1 MLVHTA
7 LNKAIRTTFDPYFTN
22 LKYIFN
28 CRAGAPISQT
38 FTLLSCNVVYAIQC
52 KLCRIIYVG
61 ETGATI
67 KQRLYQHIY
76 HIQKGTN
83 DKRLYTHFI
92 SNHINNFSLS
102 GLETNVGWSLV
113 QWRAAERRWI
123 FRLSSTAPFG
133 LNDDHHVCVF
143 LLWPRPSPRAPPP
156 SPYFLF
162 FIYIYMYIIINNN
175 IILI

>member
-7 LNKAIRTTFDPYFTN
+7 LNKAKRTTFDPYFSN

-52 KLCRIIYVG
+52 KLCRTIYVG

-67 KQRLYQHIY
+67 KQRLCQHIY

-92 SNHINNFSLS
+92 SHHINNFSLS

-113 QWRAAERRWI
+113 QRRAAERRWI
-123 FRLSSTAPFG
+123 FRLSYIAPFG
-133 LNDDHHVCVF
+133 LNISF
-143 LLWPRPSPRAPPP
+143 L
-156 SPYFLF
+156 PYFIS
-162 FIYIYMYIIINNN
+162 FIDFISFHFMDS
-175 IILI
+175 